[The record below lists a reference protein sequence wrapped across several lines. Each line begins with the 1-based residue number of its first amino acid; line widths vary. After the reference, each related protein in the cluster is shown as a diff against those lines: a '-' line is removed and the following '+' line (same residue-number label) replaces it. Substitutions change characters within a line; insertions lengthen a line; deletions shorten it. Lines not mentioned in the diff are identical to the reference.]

1 MARGITQ
8 REIVLNLQLLHIL
21 LHLVVVFS
29 ISGHNSQWL
38 RHQKHAVL
46 LHGEPDRQRGQ
57 EADAKNAD
65 VHYHE

>member
-1 MARGITQ
+1 
-8 REIVLNLQLLHIL
+8 
-21 LHLVVVFS
+21 
-29 ISGHNSQWL
+29 L